1 MDGRIEKGKDGL
13 LEKLDLPKD
22 VILDLPKIEILGDRE
37 ITIEN
42 HKGIALFERNIIK
55 VNTKINP
62 IEIKG
67 QDFEIVFIGTS
78 TITVKGKFNS
88 IKYEGA
94 Q

>member
-1 MDGRIEKGKDGL
+1 MDGRIEKGKESII
-13 LEKLDLPKD
+13 EKLDLPKD
-22 VILDLPKIEILGDRE
+22 VMLDLPKIEILGDRE

-42 HKGIALFERNIIK
+42 HKGIALFERNMIK
-55 VNTKINP
+55 INTKTNP

-67 QDFEIVFIGTS
+67 QEFEIVFIGAS

-94 Q
+94 E